1 MHNSEIRLECLKLA
15 HRPDRSAQ
23 ENIAVAREYLSWVG
37 AIPTTAETQPGDGS
51 KAAKLAPPNKRTS
64 LPKTGAKASE

>member
-1 MHNSEIRLECLKLA
+1 MHNTEIRLECLKLA

-23 ENIAVAREYLSWVG
+23 ENIAVARDYLGWVN

-64 LPKTGAKASE
+64 LPKADEQSSK

>member
-15 HRPDRSAQ
+15 HRPDRSPQ
-23 ENIAVAREYLSWVG
+23 ENLAVAREYLAWVG

-64 LPKTGAKASE
+64 LPNSDGKPSK

>member
-15 HRPDRSAQ
+15 HRPDRSAS
-23 ENIAVAREYLSWVG
+23 ENIATAREYLSWVG

-51 KAAKLAPPNKRTS
+51 KEAKLAPPNKRTS
-64 LPKTGAKASE
+64 LPKDDGKPSK